1 MADVYP
7 EGTIV
12 SSGLSKWA
20 SAGGWRLGYSRV
32 LICELN
38 GFQKGRNALVLNI
51 FCINYTRKN

>member
-20 SAGGWRLGYSRV
+20 SAGGWRLGYGKV
-32 LICELN
+32 FKFVEKLHC
-38 GFQKGRNALVLNI
+38 
-51 FCINYTRKN
+51 